1 MKSFFKFIQWISL
14 IVFFVLSCLLIFIIN
29 SDSEDSEKV
38 SQVSK
43 PQINQELINLINEIN
58 HDISDYDEVRRP
70 SSREMQSRVD
80 AMKAKRE
87 AIFGEYKDSICPRG
101 CKLLNPVPM
110 KIQCAMGLDR
120 RDLSKD
126 GGISCTTKI
135 KIGKGRGYVVINSIE
150 SAEGWGIPF
159 GRPLGTLPAIY
170 GHRPRPEQHGKI
182 GKTYP
187 GDTVVIEN
195 AIVTNLNLVN
205 GFSIFAQSVSTV
217 YIDFEKENVKIIP
230 PK

>member
-14 IVFFVLSCLLIFIIN
+14 IVFACILILIL
-29 SDSEDSEKV
+29 SDSKDSEKV
-38 SQVSK
+38 SQVSKSKTISK

-87 AIFGEYKDSICPRG
+87 GIFGKFKDAHCPWA
-101 CKLLNPVPM
+101 CEFLNPVPM
-110 KIQCAMGLDR
+110 KIQCTMGLRDR
-120 RDLSKD
+120 PRNECS
-126 GGISCTTKI
+126 TKI
-135 KIGKGRGYVVINSIE
+135 KVGKRKGYVVIKSIE
-150 SAEGWGIPF
+150 PAKEYGWTWGS
-159 GRPLGTLPAIY
+159 PLGTLPAN
-170 GHRPRPEQHGKI
+170 RLNPEKHGKI

-195 AIVTNLNLVN
+195 AIVTNVYLDN
-205 GFSIFAQSVSTV
+205 GFGIFGQNVNTV
-217 YIDFEKENVKIIP
+217 YIDYEKENVKIIP

>member
-1 MKSFFKFIQWISL
+1 MKSFFKFIQWISI

-38 SQVSK
+38 SQVYK

-87 AIFGEYKDSICPRG
+87 GIFGKFKDAHCPWA
-101 CKLLNPVPM
+101 CELLNPVPM
-110 KIQCAMGLDR
+110 KIQCTMGLRDR
-120 RDLSKD
+120 PRNECS
-126 GGISCTTKI
+126 TKI
-135 KIGKGRGYVVINSIE
+135 KVAKRKGYVVIKSIE
-150 SAEGWGIPF
+150 PAEEYGYTWGS
-159 GRPLGTLPAIY
+159 PLGTLPATY
-170 GHRPRPEQHGKI
+170 LNPPNPEKHGKI

-195 AIVTNLNLVN
+195 AIVTNVYLDN
-205 GFSIFAQSVSTV
+205 GFGIWGQNVNTV

-230 PK
+230 PN

>member
-1 MKSFFKFIQWISL
+1 MKAFFKFIQWIFV
-14 IVFFVLSCLLIFIIN
+14 IVFAVAGGILILIL
-29 SDSEDSEKV
+29 SDSKDSEKV

-58 HDISDYDEVRRP
+58 HDISDYNEVRRP

-87 AIFGEYKDSICPRG
+87 GIFGKFKDASCPWG
-101 CKLLNPVPM
+101 CELLNPVPM
-110 KIQCAMGLDR
+110 KIQCTMGLR
-120 RDLSKD
+120 GRPRNECS
-126 GGISCTTKI
+126 TKI
-135 KIGKGRGYVVINSIE
+135 KVGKRKGYVVIMSIE
-150 SAEGWGIPF
+150 PAKEYGYTWGS
-159 GRPLGTLPAIY
+159 PLGTLPATY
-170 GHRPRPEQHGKI
+170 LNPPKPEKHGKI

-195 AIVTNLNLVN
+195 AIVTNVNLDN
-205 GFSIFAQSVSTV
+205 GFSIFAQNVSNV

>member
-1 MKSFFKFIQWISL
+1 MKAFFKFIQWISV
-14 IVFFVLSCLLIFIIN
+14 IVFACILILIL
-29 SDSEDSEKV
+29 SDSKDSEKV

-43 PQINQELINLINEIN
+43 PQINQQLINLINEIN

-87 AIFGEYKDSICPRG
+87 GIFGKFKDASCPWG
-101 CKLLNPVPM
+101 CELLNPVPM
-110 KIQCAMGLDR
+110 KIQCTMGLR
-120 RDLSKD
+120 NRPRNECS
-126 GGISCTTKI
+126 TKI
-135 KIGKGRGYVVINSIE
+135 KVGKRKGYVVIMSIE
-150 SAEGWGIPF
+150 PAEEYGYTWGS
-159 GRPLGTLPAIY
+159 PLGTLPATY
-170 GHRPRPEQHGKI
+170 LNPPNPEKHGKI

-195 AIVTNLNLVN
+195 AIVTNVYLNN
-205 GFSIFAQSVSTV
+205 GFSIFAQNVSTV

>member
-1 MKSFFKFIQWISL
+1 MKGFFKFIQWISV
-14 IVFFVLSCLLIFIIN
+14 IVFACILILIF
-29 SDSEDSEKV
+29 SDSKDSEKV

-43 PQINQELINLINEIN
+43 TQINQELINLINKIN

-87 AIFGEYKDSICPRG
+87 GIFGKFKDSSCPWG

-110 KIQCAMGLDR
+110 KIQCTMGLR
-120 RDLSKD
+120 NRPRNECS
-126 GGISCTTKI
+126 TKI
-135 KIGKGRGYVVINSIE
+135 KVENGKGYVVINSIE
-150 SAEGWGIPF
+150 PAEEYGYTWGS
-159 GRPLGTLPAIY
+159 PLGTLPAQTFF
-170 GHRPRPEQHGKI
+170 GNPEKHGKI

-195 AIVTNLNLVN
+195 AIVTNVYLNN
-205 GFSIFAQSVSTV
+205 GFSIFAQNVRNV